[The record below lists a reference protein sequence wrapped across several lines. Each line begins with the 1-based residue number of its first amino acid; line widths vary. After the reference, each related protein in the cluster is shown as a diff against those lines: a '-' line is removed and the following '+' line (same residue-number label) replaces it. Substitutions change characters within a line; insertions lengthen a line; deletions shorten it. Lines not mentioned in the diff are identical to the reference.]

1 MLSDLFTAIAQ
12 LADPRFRGVLWRALA
27 GAVVVFAGL
36 LAGWWWLL
44 ERSTLFE
51 SGWLEKMA
59 DVLGGLAA
67 LGLSL
72 LLFPVVVTLVAG
84 LLLDEIVQAVEDRHY
99 PDLGPPPPT
108 PWWQG
113 LPTAARFV
121 AITVVLNLLALP
133 LYLVPGANLIVFYA
147 LNGYLLGR
155 EYFEMV
161 ALRRLAP
168 AQARALRLANGVSVW
183 LAGILIAVLSTV
195 PVVNLM
201 VPIIATAFATHRFQA
216 LRKTGGA
223 V

>member
-1 MLSDLFTAIAQ
+1 MLSDLFKAIAQ

-99 PDLGPPPPT
+99 PGLGPPPPM

>member
-27 GAVVVFAGL
+27 GAVAVFAAL
-36 LAGWWWLL
+36 HAGWWWLL

-51 SGWLEKMA
+51 SGWLERAA
-59 DVLGGLAA
+59 DLLGGLAA
-67 LGLSL
+67 LALSL

-84 LLLDEIVQAVEDRHY
+84 FLLDEIVQAVEDRHY
-99 PDLGPPPPT
+99 PHLPPPPPR
-108 PWWQG
+108 PWWRG

-121 AITVVLNLLALP
+121 AVTVLLNLLALP
-133 LYLVPGANLIVFYA
+133 LYLIPGANLIVFYA

-161 ALRRLAP
+161 ALRRLTP
-168 AQARALRLANGVSVW
+168 AQALASRRANGISVW
-183 LAGILIAVLSTV
+183 LAGIVIAVLSTL
-195 PVVNLM
+195 PVANLLA
-201 VPIIATAFATHRFQA
+201 PIVATAFATHRFQA